1 MAQTE
6 TTLLRTFLDSGAPAG
21 STDYTTLVVIHGW
34 GFHGGNFKKL
44 IPLASK
50 SDARIVL
57 PNRRDY
63 PGSIPFTTEERAEF
77 ARLADTPAGSPG
89 ATERM
94 EVVMKERAR
103 EFYDYLVDLV
113 KAGGVVRAQ
122 GKKGGLVLAGWSLG
136 ATWLSALLT
145 HVASFPVRDVD
156 LKEYVRR
163 IVYYDASY
171 VCHGYIIPKGLYHPL
186 HDPTL
191 APAEKTEQFG
201 KWVSAYFAHGDV
213 ERSGIA
219 ALESRHYLESPS
231 PTITRMTAD
240 EIAESA
246 YPAPGEQGGS
256 EHGIA
261 MASITHGTYASLR
274 KGAFLLRDLPSGTD
288 DWRDVEIRYLWGD
301 ASTWE
306 MPLAYRTLFEELE
319 ETRKAGRAVRKVEWV
334 RFRGAN
340 HFAHWDLPDKTL
352 REFLGDDAEVQ

>member
-1 MAQTE
+1 M
-6 TTLLRTFLDSGAPAG
+6 
-21 STDYTTLVVIHGW
+21 
-34 GFHGGNFKKL
+34 
-44 IPLASK
+44 
-50 SDARIVL
+50 
-57 PNRRDY
+57 
-63 PGSIPFTTEERAEF
+63 
-77 ARLADTPAGSPG
+77 
-89 ATERM
+89 
-94 EVVMKERAR
+94 
-103 EFYDYLVDLV
+103 
-113 KAGGVVRAQ
+113 
-122 GKKGGLVLAGWSLG
+122 
-136 ATWLSALLT
+136 
-145 HVASFPVRDVD
+145 
-156 LKEYVRR
+156 
-163 IVYYDASY
+163 
-171 VCHGYIIPKGLYHPL
+171 
-186 HDPTL
+186 
-191 APAEKTEQFG
+191 
-201 KWVSAYFAHGDV
+201 

-261 MASITHGTYASLR
+261 MASIAHGTYAWLR

-340 HFAHWDLPDKTL
+340 HFVSDVGPSSFGPSADIMI
-352 REFLGDDAEVQ
+352 